1 MLSIGHFSGGA
12 AMVKSIEQTAA
23 ELADREAIRELPQ
36 RYCDCVWR
44 GDVEGIVSLFIED
57 GEFTI
62 MGNQR
67 ENQTVGRANLL
78 KSYREGLA
86 NLTPRPYIH
95 NHVIELKGGGRASGR
110 CYVEL
115 RKASDNMSWLGT
127 GFYNDEYVKVGD
139 AWKFQSRRF
148 QQAYIEPS
156 RSS

>member
-1 MLSIGHFSGGA
+1 MA
-12 AMVKSIEQTAA
+12 KSVEQIAT

-44 GDVEGIVSLFIED
+44 GDVQGIVDLFTED

-62 MGNQR
+62 LGRQR
-67 ENQTVGRANLL
+67 ENKTVGRSNLL
-78 KSYREGLA
+78 KSYGEGLA

-95 NHVIELKGGGRASGR
+95 NHVIEFQGVGQASGR

-115 RKASDNMSWLGT
+115 RNASNNMAWIGT

-139 AWKFQSRRF
+139 QWKFKSRRF
-148 QQAYIEPS
+148 QQVYME
-156 RSS
+156 RR